1 MMQSCEKNQK
11 KEYSF
16 SRDYVGMNKV
26 TMLTSI

>member
-1 MMQSCEKNQK
+1 MMQSWEKNQK

-16 SRDYVGMNKV
+16 PHDYVGMNKV